1 MQIPSLAQEGP
12 LEKGMTTH
20 SSILA
25 WRIPWT
31 EEAGGLQSMGSQR
44 VSHDL
49 SNLARMHAGTC
60 LAVQWPRLCTSTAE
74 VAGLIPSQGTE
85 ILHAAQ
91 RSQKERKN
99 SNSSSF
105 HWQNDCQIQM
115 AAYMQKACFQ
125 PVIYLNLPVPF
136 TCLYL
141 KKKSQMFSFVNISA
155 TWLYNEKN
163 QVFMTKINMSFIK
176 KKRIYVREIK
186 MVSSFL

>member
-1 MQIPSLAQEGP
+1 MQVPSLGWEDP

-44 VSHDL
+44 VSHDW
-49 SNLARMHAGTC
+49 SNLARMHAGTF
-60 LAVQWPRLCTSTAE
+60 LAVQWLRLCTSTAG

-91 RSQKERKN
+91 HSQKKRKL
-99 SNSSSF
+99 SNISSS
-105 HWQNDCQIQM
+105 HWQSNCKIQV
-115 AAYMQKACFQ
+115 ATYIQKAHFQ
-125 PVIYLNLPVPF
+125 PIIRLNLPVPF

-141 KKKSQMFSFVNISA
+141 KKNPKP
-155 TWLYNEKN
+155 
-163 QVFMTKINMSFIK
+163 
-176 KKRIYVREIK
+176 VRC
-186 MVSSFL
+186 FHL

>member
-1 MQIPSLAQEGP
+1 MLVVKNPAQEGP

-49 SNLARMHAGTC
+49 SNLARMHAGTF
-60 LAVQWPRLCTSTAE
+60 LAVQWLRLCTSTAE

-105 HWQNDCQIQM
+105 HWQNDCQVQM

-125 PVIYLNLPVPF
+125 PIIYLNLPVPF

-141 KKKSQMFSFVNISA
+141 KKKKSD
-155 TWLYNEKN
+155 
-163 QVFMTKINMSFIK
+163 VFICKHQCYMTLQWK
-176 KKRIYVREIK
+176 K
-186 MVSSFL
+186 SSFYVKNKYVLH